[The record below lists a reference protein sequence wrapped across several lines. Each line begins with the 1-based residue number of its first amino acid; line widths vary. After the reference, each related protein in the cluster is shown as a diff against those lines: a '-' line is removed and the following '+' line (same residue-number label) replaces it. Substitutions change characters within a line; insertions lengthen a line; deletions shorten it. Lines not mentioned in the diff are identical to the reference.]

1 MGYTHLSK
9 FTFSDNRILSL
20 LVTWVEVEIIE
31 QNEPDSDDK
40 YHMFSLICGYKL
52 VDLRENEWDS
62 GPWTWRNEGK
72 SKNLKFYQT
81 QRGESSSG
89 VLAH

>member
-9 FTFSDNRILSL
+9 LTFSDNRILSL

-31 QNEPDSDDK
+31 QNEPDSEDK

-52 VDLRENEWDS
+52 VDLREKMNGIVVPGHGEMK
-62 GPWTWRNEGK
+62 GK
-72 SKNLKFYQT
+72 AKI
-81 QRGESSSG
+81 
-89 VLAH
+89 